1 MLVPPRREL
10 RYHSCS
16 RWVLVTSVALICAAA
31 CRRDQSAT
39 AVPAFTLP
47 QVRGGIFQLRPG
59 QSQAVLLAFLQ
70 TVPDTA
76 DTPSRDQVPFLR
88 SMSHQYSARGL
99 KIVIVDSSA
108 LVTHELPT
116 RDALINASYDWRRTP
131 PIPVSQNLH
140 ARCGMVVQRKRDSF
154 GRQKWRNLQPSGPA
168 MPLRQSTCHCLPRA
182 HCSCAL
188 ALAICASNDVSC
200 FL

>member
-1 MLVPPRREL
+1 MLVPPRREF
-10 RYHSCS
+10 RYHCS
-16 RWVLVTSVALICAAA
+16 RRVLVTFVALICVAA

-76 DTPSRDQVPFLR
+76 DTPSRGQVPFLR

-116 RDALINASYDWRRTP
+116 RDALINASYDWQLD
-131 PIPVSQNLH
+131 IPLLEDDGNRV
-140 ARCGMVVQRKRDSF
+140 ARNWGVTQVPTLLLLASDGTLAQRWD
-154 GRQKWRNLQPSGPA
+154 GLTGPA
-168 MPLRQSTCHCLPRA
+168 I
-182 HCSCAL
+182 L
-188 ALAICASNDVSC
+188 AQRIEKLCGGPPGHRRLAP
-200 FL
+200 